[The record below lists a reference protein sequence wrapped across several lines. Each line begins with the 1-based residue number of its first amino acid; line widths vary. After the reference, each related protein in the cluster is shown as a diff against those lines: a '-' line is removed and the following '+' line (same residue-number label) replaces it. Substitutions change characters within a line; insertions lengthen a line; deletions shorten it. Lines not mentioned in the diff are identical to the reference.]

1 MSGTSLVLLA
11 MYSTVN
17 VMGPGGAAVGR
28 SYEPFLLALL
38 LTAGVLTFAGM
49 LLVGSGPAARAVP
62 KGPVLQRARRHLSGP
77 RERRV

>member
-17 VMGPGGAAVGR
+17 VMGPGGTGIAR
-28 SYEPFLLALL
+28 SEEPFVLALL
-38 LTAGVLTFAGM
+38 LTAGVLTLAGM
-49 LLVGSGPAARAVP
+49 LLVGSGPAVRAVP
-62 KGPVLQRARRHLSGP
+62 KGPVLARAKRHVSGP